1 MNNNNNNNN
10 NNDNNNDDND
20 VDCNIIVIVIA
31 QCTIYTS
38 TKCDLEETGV
48 SISKGYSNKNNFQ

>member
-10 NNDNNNDDND
+10 NNDDDD